1 MHQNWA
7 SLKKVIVNFVSSV
20 PAALVAIPAAIG
32 SAEFS
37 RRVYQ
42 EPWNIAIGLGIESCY
57 IGLILF
63 ARNKGFRAYLT
74 TALTAL
80 ICGVIYNTLHAAEV
94 EGLLGSVGWQ
104 WEWVLAFVHGSPLS
118 ILGFSYFM
126 LLHSS
131 SDARE
136 NSQQIADS
144 QLERQNVS
152 TVSAVALAE
161 QAAAIADRAGSP
173 AAKPTTAAV
182 VSAEGLVKTAVGQ
195 PEQQIGTAASA
206 SLAANGMA
214 NPVRTAEP
222 AADSGRDWGTSAG
235 SPNRVALP
243 PAAALFLSG
252 VKTAERPQD
261 PAAEKSYQLIP
272 VGSSIGVLEGL
283 AESASSGMA
292 EVNSG
297 LPVLSE
303 RKAEI
308 FKLSR
313 QFRDKKIKAEEYYS
327 EMERLLS

>member
-7 SLKKVIVNFVSSV
+7 SLKKVIVSFVSSV

-80 ICGVIYNTLHAAEV
+80 ICGVIYNTLHAAEM

-136 NSQQIADS
+136 NSQQIADA
-144 QLERQNVS
+144 QLERQTLS
-152 TVSAVALAE
+152 TVSVGALTE
-161 QAAAIADRAGSP
+161 KAAATADRVGSP

-182 VSAEGLVKTAVGQ
+182 VSAEETAKTAVGQ
-195 PEQQIGTAASA
+195 PEQQTGTAASA
-206 SLAANGMA
+206 TLEINGMTETA
-214 NPVRTAEP
+214 RTAEP
-222 AADSGRDWGTSAG
+222 AAESGRDWGALAG
-235 SPNRVALP
+235 SPNRVDLL
-243 PAAALFLSG
+243 PAAAMSLTG
-252 VKTAERPQD
+252 VKTAERMQD
-261 PAAEKSYQLIP
+261 PAAKTSYQPIP

-283 AESASSGMA
+283 VDSASSGTA

-297 LPVLSE
+297 LPVLSD

-313 QFRDKKIKAEEYYS
+313 QFRDKKIKAEEYYN